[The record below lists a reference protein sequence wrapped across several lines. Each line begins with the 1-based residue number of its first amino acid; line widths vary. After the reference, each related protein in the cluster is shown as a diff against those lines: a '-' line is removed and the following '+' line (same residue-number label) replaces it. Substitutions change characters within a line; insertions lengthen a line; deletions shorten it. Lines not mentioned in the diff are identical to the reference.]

1 MENQNENA
9 EQVKILAPIVKP
21 TESKEFLLSKIGQEL
36 KSFELQQRRAMIF
49 TSSDIVPE
57 RYRGNQNIGNVMIA
71 MEMAERLKTSPL
83 VIMQNLYIVK
93 GNPGFSSTY
102 LIASVNASGRFTP
115 LRYRLRGKE
124 NTDERACQCYAYEIS
139 DKEHKEELSGTW
151 ITMAMAKKEGWST
164 KPGSKWQ
171 TMPEQMLKYRAAA
184 WWQRVYCPEISMGLK
199 TTEEYEDI
207 TQYEEIPNKSK
218 TNLNFD
224 ATPQEEAKPM
234 SEDAQTESTE
244 EPSKGTEHTE
254 KPEENKHEEP
264 KKPQNAQELFGE

>member
-93 GNPGFSSTY
+93 GNPGFSST
-102 LIASVNASGRFTP
+102 
-115 LRYRLRGKE
+115 
-124 NTDERACQCYAYEIS
+124 
-139 DKEHKEELSGTW
+139 
-151 ITMAMAKKEGWST
+151 
-164 KPGSKWQ
+164 
-171 TMPEQMLKYRAAA
+171 
-184 WWQRVYCPEISMGLK
+184 
-199 TTEEYEDI
+199 
-207 TQYEEIPNKSK
+207 
-218 TNLNFD
+218 
-224 ATPQEEAKPM
+224 
-234 SEDAQTESTE
+234 
-244 EPSKGTEHTE
+244 
-254 KPEENKHEEP
+254 
-264 KKPQNAQELFGE
+264 